1 MRAREGLAATAARG
15 DRGERERERQPQQA
29 DTPGD
34 DAHTA
39 GEYDRWMLLRQDH
52 DSVIAIGQASHAWIC
67 GQLARA
73 WSPRPEPFEQVALA
87 AEQHDVGMAEWDLRP
102 TLNADTRLPHS
113 FLELPV
119 QTHIGLWERA
129 PYKLLT
135 QSRYAALL
143 TSMHGAALQGLR
155 DLDKLSPTDRA
166 LVEAYLEDQRRLRE
180 RLIELLAA
188 DREQLA
194 RNQRLVWA
202 WDSFS
207 LGLCLT
213 GRQTTVDGHRAH
225 PGRHGI
231 GSPSTLAA
239 DYTRAARLLRGPAT
253 ARRLRYGARAARRAR
268 ERADGRAAVYADPG
282 VSE

>member
-1 MRAREGLAATAARG
+1 MQNA
-15 DRGERERERQPQQA
+15 PA
-29 DTPGD
+29 DN
-34 DAHTA
+34 AHIA
-39 GEYDRWMLLRQDH
+39 GEYDRPMLLRHSEDERT
-52 DSVIAIGQASHAWIC
+52 VTAIGQASHAWIS

-102 TLNADTRLPHS
+102 TLNPDTGLPHS

-119 QTHIGLWERA
+119 QTHIDLWARA

-143 TSMHGAALQGLR
+143 VSMHGAALQRLR
-155 DLDKLSPTDRA
+155 DLDKLSPADRA
-166 LVEAYLEDQRRLRE
+166 LVVAYMEDQLRLQE
-180 RLIELLAA
+180 RLTELLAA

-207 LGLCLT
+207 LAVCLDWET
-213 GRQTTVDGHRAH
+213 TTVDGIELTRVGTHRFTF
-225 PGRHGI
+225 
-231 GSPSTLAA
+231 SPWPLATSELHV
-239 DYTRAARLLRGPAT
+239 YGEG
-253 ARRLRYGARAARRAR
+253 RRLHGRFETELELHEALANAPAAELRFTLTQA
-268 ERADGRAAVYADPG
+268 
-282 VSE
+282 